1 MGHGK
6 IAKTGEI
13 MNKECRVQALRP
25 KIIRVEIE
33 MPGLGVQP
41 KPLGIECPNV
51 WRFTIPESWNEASP
65 ISACL
70 ALQRS
75 RKENQEE

>member
-1 MGHGK
+1 
-6 IAKTGEI
+6 
-13 MNKECRVQALRP
+13 MNKEWRVQALRP

-33 MPGLGVQP
+33 MPG
-41 KPLGIECPNV
+41 IECPNV
-51 WRFTIPESWNEASP
+51 WRSTIPESWNETSP

-75 RKENQEE
+75 REENQEEYLSLED

>member
-1 MGHGK
+1 
-6 IAKTGEI
+6 
-13 MNKECRVQALRP
+13 MNKECSGVQDLRP

-51 WRFTIPESWNEASP
+51 WRSTIPESWNDAP
-65 ISACL
+65 TVSACL

-75 RKENQEE
+75 REENQEEYLSLVE